1 MNVWNKVLYCL
12 IAVLCVAFGVLA
24 ANRYSLSKSKTEE
37 LAKMQKDLADAKET
51 VAKLKAEVYGAP
63 TKYDGDWQTLSLNA
77 RLDCVRSL
85 KRGETFSNCRPVDA
99 ATDGAQT
106 TISLVV
112 PDNYAV
118 SSFRSGAIAYV
129 FDSGLPVAVDGAD
142 DTATDDA
149 TAVAALPTR
158 FLGAFNVSAVNGSQA
173 SLVSAEVFTEAE
185 ATATTESAQSGR
197 SWIVCLNAAPIDS
210 PDDLAAIAKTN
221 PEAFAAYD
229 DATQA
234 YFAKSCVVA
243 EKTAA
248 NADAEEGETVAA
260 AVALP
265 QATETT
271 RFPVNYLGGYY
282 ALTQYSFDEKT
293 GVVAKVPDPTKAY
306 VGVIDAQW
314 TRRNA
319 QNTLK
324 TRNQITLARFTEI
337 FFDQL
342 VAIENIDQA
351 TVAEADAKVQ
361 ALYSQENYDALYA
374 AAEKRK
380 LSASYAEQQ
389 AELEVETARMVAQS
403 DLVKAK
409 LDEAVAAVAKC
420 QEAIEATILANAEL
434 AAKLART
441 QILVAEKIERE
452 SNARTASN
460 DVKYS
465 YRNGI

>member
-24 ANRYSLSKSKTEE
+24 ANKYSLTKSKNEE
-37 LAKMQKDLADAKET
+37 LAKLQKDLADVKEA
-51 VAKLKAEVYGAP
+51 VAQLKAEVYGAAAD
-63 TKYDGDWQTLSLNA
+63 YDGDWQTLSLNA

-99 ATDGAQT
+99 STSDGQT
-106 TISLVV
+106 TISVVV
-112 PDNYAV
+112 PDDYV
-118 SSFRSGAIAYV
+118 TTSFRSGAIAYV
-129 FDSGLPVAVDGAD
+129 FDSGLPLAAD
-142 DTATDDA
+142 DADA
-149 TAVAALPTR
+149 ASDAESSVAAQPAR
-158 FLGAFNVSAVNGSQA
+158 FLGAFNVSAVNGAQA
-173 SLVSAEVFTEAE
+173 SLVSAESVSEAE

-197 SWIVCLNAAPIDS
+197 AWIVCLNAGPIDS
-210 PDDLAAIAKTN
+210 PDDLAAIAKDN
-221 PEAFAAYD
+221 PEMFAPYGAEL
-229 DATQA
+229 QA
-234 YFAKSCVVA
+234 YFAKSNVVA
-243 EKTAA
+243 EQTAA
-248 NADAEEGETVAA
+248 ASDEDGETTVATA
-260 AVALP
+260 SIP
-265 QATETT
+265 QETETT

-293 GVVAKVPDPTKAY
+293 NALTKVVDPSKAY
-306 VGVIDAQW
+306 VGVVDLQW
-314 TRRNA
+314 TRRDA

-324 TRNQITLARFTEI
+324 TRNQITLARFTDI

-351 TVAEADAKVQ
+351 TVDAADAKVQ
-361 ALYSQENYDALYA
+361 ALYTQENYDALYA

-389 AELEVETARMVAQS
+389 AELEIAAQKMVAQR

-409 LDEAVAAVAKC
+409 LDEALAAVEKC
-420 QEAIEATILANAEL
+420 QESIEATILENAEL

-452 SNARTASN
+452 AARRTASN
-460 DVKYS
+460 DVNFS
-465 YRNGI
+465 LRNGI